1 VLAFDSVED
10 PAFDR
15 FVETLSRRLERRE
28 RIERERRGL

>member
-15 FVETLSRRLERRE
+15 FVETLSRRLDRSEGF
-28 RIERERRGL
+28 ERERRGL